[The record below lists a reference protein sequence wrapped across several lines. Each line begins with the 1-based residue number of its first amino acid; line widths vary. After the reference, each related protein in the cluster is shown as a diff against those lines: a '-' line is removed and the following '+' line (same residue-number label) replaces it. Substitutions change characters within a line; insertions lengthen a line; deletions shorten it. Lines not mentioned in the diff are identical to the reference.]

1 MGLFFSASCNQ
12 LVIKCDTN
20 LFYPDHSC
28 LISAQAGKA
37 VAALLPFRFPDSI
50 LGLLFL
56 FVLLNLQLVKL
67 HWIEKGASLLL
78 KHMALLFI
86 PVAVGLLGYIDIF
99 MNAIGV
105 IALNIFAGLCLILL
119 IVGRLFQ
126 RMNQ

>member
-1 MGLFFSASCNQ
+1 MSDFRNSSFQILRIARDF
-12 LVIKCDTN
+12 LVI
-20 LFYPDHSC
+20 LAC
-28 LISAQAGKA
+28 LQAGKA
-37 VAALLPFRFPDSI
+37 IAALLPFRFPDSI

>member
-1 MGLFFSASCNQ
+1 MSNFRNSSFQILRVVRDF
-12 LVIKCDTN
+12 LVI
-20 LFYPDHSC
+20 LAC
-28 LISAQAGKA
+28 LQAGKA

>member
-1 MGLFFSASCNQ
+1 MSDFRNSSFQILRIARDF
-12 LVIKCDTN
+12 LVI
-20 LFYPDHSC
+20 LAC
-28 LISAQAGKA
+28 LQAGKA

-56 FVLLNLQLVKL
+56 FILLNLQLVRL

>member
-1 MGLFFSASCNQ
+1 MSNFRNSSFQILRIARDF
-12 LVIKCDTN
+12 LVI
-20 LFYPDHSC
+20 LAC
-28 LISAQAGKA
+28 LQAGKA

-67 HWIEKGASLLL
+67 HGIEKGASLLL

-99 MNAIGV
+99 MHAIGV

-119 IVGRLFQ
+119 IVGKLFQ

>member
-1 MGLFFSASCNQ
+1 MSNFRNSSFQILRIARDF
-12 LVIKCDTN
+12 LVI
-20 LFYPDHSC
+20 LAC
-28 LISAQAGKA
+28 LQAGKA

>member
-1 MGLFFSASCNQ
+1 MSDFRNSSFQILRIARDF
-12 LVIKCDTN
+12 LVI
-20 LFYPDHSC
+20 LAC
-28 LISAQAGKA
+28 LQAGKA

-99 MNAIGV
+99 MNAISV

-119 IVGRLFQ
+119 KLMSFKS
-126 RMNQ
+126 NP

>member
-1 MGLFFSASCNQ
+1 MSDFRNSSFQILRIVRDF
-12 LVIKCDTN
+12 LVI
-20 LFYPDHSC
+20 LAC
-28 LISAQAGKA
+28 LQAGKA

-105 IALNIFAGLCLILL
+105 ITLNIFTGLCLILL

>member
-1 MGLFFSASCNQ
+1 MSDFRNSSFQILRIARDF
-12 LVIKCDTN
+12 LVI
-20 LFYPDHSC
+20 LAC
-28 LISAQAGKA
+28 LQAGKA

>member
-1 MGLFFSASCNQ
+1 MSDFRNSSFQILRIVRDF
-12 LVIKCDTN
+12 LVI
-20 LFYPDHSC
+20 LAC
-28 LISAQAGKA
+28 LQAGKA

-105 IALNIFAGLCLILL
+105 ITLNIFAGLCLILL

-126 RMNQ
+126 CGWCRASY

>member
-1 MGLFFSASCNQ
+1 MSDFRNSSFQILRIARDF
-12 LVIKCDTN
+12 LVI
-20 LFYPDHSC
+20 LAC
-28 LISAQAGKA
+28 LQAGKA

-56 FVLLNLQLVKL
+56 FILLNLQLVKL

>member
-1 MGLFFSASCNQ
+1 MSDFRNSSFQILRIARDF
-12 LVIKCDTN
+12 LVI
-20 LFYPDHSC
+20 LAC
-28 LISAQAGKA
+28 LQAGKA

-119 IVGRLFQ
+119 IVGKLFQ

>member
-1 MGLFFSASCNQ
+1 MSNFRNSSFQILRIARDF
-12 LVIKCDTN
+12 LVI
-20 LFYPDHSC
+20 LAC
-28 LISAQAGKA
+28 LQAGKA

-119 IVGRLFQ
+119 IVGKLFQ

>member
-1 MGLFFSASCNQ
+1 MSDFRNSSFQILRIERDF
-12 LVIKCDTN
+12 LVI
-20 LFYPDHSC
+20 LAC
-28 LISAQAGKA
+28 LQAGKA

>member
-1 MGLFFSASCNQ
+1 MSDFRTSSFQILRVVRDF
-12 LVIKCDTN
+12 LVI
-20 LFYPDHSC
+20 LAC
-28 LISAQAGKA
+28 LQAGKA

>member
-1 MGLFFSASCNQ
+1 MSNFRTSSLQILRIARDF
-12 LVIKCDTN
+12 LVI
-20 LFYPDHSC
+20 LAC
-28 LISAQAGKA
+28 LQAGKA

-119 IVGRLFQ
+119 IVGKLFQ

>member
-1 MGLFFSASCNQ
+1 MSDFRNSSFQILRIVRDF
-12 LVIKCDTN
+12 LVI
-20 LFYPDHSC
+20 LAC
-28 LISAQAGKA
+28 LQAGKA

-99 MNAIGV
+99 MNAIDV

>member
-1 MGLFFSASCNQ
+1 MSDFRNSSFQILRIVRDF
-12 LVIKCDTN
+12 LVI
-20 LFYPDHSC
+20 LAC
-28 LISAQAGKA
+28 LQAGKA

-105 IALNIFAGLCLILL
+105 ITLNIFAGLCLILL

>member
-1 MGLFFSASCNQ
+1 MSNFRNSSFQILRIVRDF
-12 LVIKCDTN
+12 LVI
-20 LFYPDHSC
+20 LAC
-28 LISAQAGKA
+28 LQAGKA

>member
-1 MGLFFSASCNQ
+1 MSDFRNSSFQILRIVRDF
-12 LVIKCDTN
+12 LVI
-20 LFYPDHSC
+20 LAC
-28 LISAQAGKA
+28 LQAGKA

-78 KHMALLFI
+78 KHMALLLI

-105 IALNIFAGLCLILL
+105 ITLNIFAGLCLILL

>member
-1 MGLFFSASCNQ
+1 MSDFRNSSFQILRVVRDF
-12 LVIKCDTN
+12 LVI
-20 LFYPDHSC
+20 LAC
-28 LISAQAGKA
+28 LQAGKA

>member
-1 MGLFFSASCNQ
+1 MSNFRNSSFQILRIARDF
-12 LVIKCDTN
+12 LVI
-20 LFYPDHSC
+20 LAC
-28 LISAQAGKA
+28 LQAGKS

>member
-1 MGLFFSASCNQ
+1 MSNFRNSSLQILRIARDF
-12 LVIKCDTN
+12 LVI
-20 LFYPDHSC
+20 LAC
-28 LISAQAGKA
+28 LQVGKA

>member
-1 MGLFFSASCNQ
+1 MSDFRNSSFQILRIVRDF
-12 LVIKCDTN
+12 LVI
-20 LFYPDHSC
+20 LAC
-28 LISAQAGKA
+28 LQAGKA